1 MESAPEGDWW
11 ILLDLDQRDM
21 LGKGWDSI
29 EEQSVTLAAS
39 LADKGL
45 RTRKSVGLI
54 SNGAELTWLAPKKG
68 GGQRWEIMQALA
80 LARPSELGLGTVLE
94 RIQPSLGK
102 HHSLLIITSSTKL
115 DWLKTLLTLTKRN
128 IIPTVFLLDASTFGG
143 EVSAENVSANLEQRG
158 IKNQGWSAQLQLKF
172 GENYSGDCYTRALS
186 ACRSLK
192 NFITYY

>member
-1 MESAPEGDWW
+1 
-11 ILLDLDQRDM
+11 M
-21 LGKGWDSI
+21 LGEGWDSI

-45 RTRKSVGLI
+45 RARKSVGLI

-80 LARPSELGLGTVLE
+80 LARPGELDLGTVLE

-102 HHSLLIITSSTKL
+102 HHSLLIITASTKTS
-115 DWLKTLLTLTKRN
+115 WLKTLLPLSNRN

-143 EVSAENVSANLEQRG
+143 EVSAENVSASLEAARHYLSYHSTRLDRDCQKHPRSDKSTGRG
-158 IKNQGWSAQLQLKF
+158 MSTPTGEIVPIKN
-172 GENYSGDCYTRALS
+172 
-186 ACRSLK
+186 
-192 NFITYY
+192 